1 MAGMMCAA
9 VLGDLVDSRRTK
21 DRAALHARFREAI
34 EHANAELQPRTP
46 LRITV
51 GDEYQGAF
59 DTVGQAL
66 HAALW
71 LRLQLLPLGDLRH
84 GIGWGEAR
92 VLEEEPRV
100 EDGPAWW
107 AARAAIETAE
117 SESRRAATRAVR
129 TRYERAPGSDGPDAG
144 AVNAALLC
152 RDQLLAQGDER
163 ALRLLRGLLAGR
175 TQVELAEDEGI
186 SPSAVSQRVRNDGLA
201 VIVAADEMLREVA

>member
-1 MAGMMCAA
+1 PTRRRYDLHMAGMMCAA

-34 EHANAELQPRTP
+34 ERANAELQPRTP

-66 HAALW
+66 RAALW

-100 EDGPAWW
+100 EDGPAW
-107 AARAAIETAE
+107 R
-117 SESRRAATRAVR
+117 SEEHTSELQSRENLV
-129 TRYERAPGSDGPDAG
+129 
-144 AVNAALLC
+144 C
-152 RDQLLAQGDER
+152 
-163 ALRLLRGLLAGR
+163 RLLLE
-175 TQVELAEDEGI
+175 QKK
-186 SPSAVSQRVRNDGLA
+186 
-201 VIVAADEMLREVA
+201 